1 MNDTPST
8 PAEVTPPPF
17 TPPDA
22 VDALGLSSET
32 AASVRELLRNADA
45 EGYLRGRN
53 ESIEA
58 ATPSQFAPTPPTA
71 ATPVFPIYNHRSVW
85 D

>member
-1 MNDTPST
+1 
-8 PAEVTPPPF
+8 
-17 TPPDA
+17 
-22 VDALGLSSET
+22 
-32 AASVRELLRNADA
+32 VRELLRNADA
-45 EGYLRGRN
+45 EAYLGGRN

-71 ATPVFPIYNHRSVW
+71 ATPVFPIYNPRSVW